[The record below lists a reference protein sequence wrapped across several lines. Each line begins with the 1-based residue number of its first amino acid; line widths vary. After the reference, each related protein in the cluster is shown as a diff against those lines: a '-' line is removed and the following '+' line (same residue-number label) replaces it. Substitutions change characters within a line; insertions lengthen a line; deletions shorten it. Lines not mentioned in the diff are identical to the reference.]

1 MKIYFFVPS
10 DRTKNPLEGFHQLPL
25 PPPVVLDVP
34 KTPSEIFE
42 LSQLTTMPSG
52 IADRNIIST
61 PDSPETTVTKVLET
75 QPKRKELYW
84 KRNYTSF
91 RVGQK
96 SEKPD
101 LVINSLPREGEGAR
115 RSYQAQTFQR
125 LSVSFLLW
133 SVVRKTHPPD
143 ACQSGVV

>member
-75 QPKRKELYW
+75 QPKRKELY
-84 KRNYTSF
+84 
-91 RVGQK
+91 
-96 SEKPD
+96 
-101 LVINSLPREGEGAR
+101 
-115 RSYQAQTFQR
+115 
-125 LSVSFLLW
+125 
-133 SVVRKTHPPD
+133 
-143 ACQSGVV
+143 